1 MAIYSGFNHWKWW
14 FSIAMLVYQRVY
26 HSRSQIIISWYTM
39 IHSCHYR
46 SSLSLSVFCGWNPPF
61 PGQKTPHLAAALQLG
76 LQLELASAGHID
88 LPPCQVK
95 KSAIETLRCPEMWH
109 QRCKN
114 PGYRRLLGE
123 QPKVWIV
130 SELRLWQNIAR
141 IPTLSQF
148 ERGKACWSHRLFS
161 VLSREAV

>member
-1 MAIYSGFNHWKWW
+1 MKMVIFHSYVN
-14 FSIAMLVYQRVY
+14 VYQRVY
-26 HSRSQIIISWYTM
+26 HSRSQIIISWYTHVT
-39 IHSCHYR
+39 IDP
-46 SSLSLSVFCGWNPPF
+46 LSLSVLWMKYDEIPHSRAQLLTWLQPCNSGCSSNLPVPATLTF
-61 PGQKTPHLAAALQLG
+61 HLA
-76 LQLELASAGHID
+76 S
-88 LPPCQVK
+88 
-95 KSAIETLRCPEMWH
+95 EMWH
-109 QRCKN
+109 QLCKN

-123 QPKVWIV
+123 LPKVWIV